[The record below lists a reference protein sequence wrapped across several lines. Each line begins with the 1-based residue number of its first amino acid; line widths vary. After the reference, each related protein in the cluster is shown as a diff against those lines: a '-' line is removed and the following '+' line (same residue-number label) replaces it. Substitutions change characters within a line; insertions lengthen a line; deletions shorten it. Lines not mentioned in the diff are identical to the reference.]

1 MMREQILFRKLTF
14 TKCASESLAPTCS
27 IHTMLSLKMILEVR
41 QSLQLDVTNETF
53 EQSGAKDLRWKN
65 LDFGFGWSDWSG
77 HVGALATRMTR
88 FS

>member
-1 MMREQILFRKLTF
+1 MMSEQILFRKLTL

-65 LDFGFGWSDWSG
+65 LDFGFGWSGD
-77 HVGALATRMTR
+77 VGALVTRMTR
-88 FS
+88 FY